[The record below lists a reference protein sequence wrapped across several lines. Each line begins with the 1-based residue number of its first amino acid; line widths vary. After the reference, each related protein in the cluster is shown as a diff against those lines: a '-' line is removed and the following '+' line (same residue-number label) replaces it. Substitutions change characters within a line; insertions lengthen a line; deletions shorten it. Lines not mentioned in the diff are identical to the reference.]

1 MSAFPGDWSGEAQ
14 LWWHAEKPGDQLTL
28 SIPVEKAGAYEVVGH
43 FCGAPDYGAFKIQL
57 GDADAKTIDFFHA
70 EGVKRTDPV
79 TLGRVGLKAGA
90 NSMTV
95 TVTGKAEN
103 STNYLFGLD
112 ALELKPVK

>member
-1 MSAFPGDWSGEAQ
+1 MGFRFGGQRFSKEFQRSFSMS
-14 LWWHAEKPGDQLTL
+14 LRIT
-28 SIPVEKAGAYEVVGH
+28 Y
-43 FCGAPDYGAFKIQL
+43 
-57 GDADAKTIDFFHA
+57 HA

-79 TLGRVGLKAGA
+79 NLGRVGLKAGA

-112 ALELKPVK
+112 ALELKSVK